1 MVDGQL
7 VLEPKVTKVVDPIN
21 ESIDSR
27 LKEGSLISVVA
38 NKAVD
43 KKKPDME
50 PTKLSLKGGQPQI
63 RTEIVKDESMQMK
76 WDAVAQLAKAAA
88 KQPDP
93 IEASID
99 TRI

>member
-76 WDAVAQLAKAAA
+76 WDAVA
-88 KQPDP
+88 
-93 IEASID
+93 
-99 TRI
+99 